1 MGRETSTDIGSIDVV
16 RDRYVP
22 PRRVI
27 IILTATAVTAVGQ
40 MYSVLALL
48 PQMAASF
55 DVNPAHVT
63 ATSTVFGVAYA
74 VGFLAA
80 GPLASRFGS
89 HTVMSVGLCTAAVT
103 TLLAALPST
112 LLLELIAR
120 AGQGCA
126 AAAFAPAAFTYI
138 AENIDPRQRLLALS
152 CLTSGFLGAAAVVP
166 VAAQVIAVAAGW
178 RAVFV
183 LGAGALAV
191 AAVVVVV
198 FVPRARAIR
207 HPRGARLFG
216 VLVTI
221 LGRWRLVALFG
232 ASATF
237 LGGYVSVFTTI
248 SLVGPPSV
256 AGNPEA
262 LQVLR
267 LITVPALLVI
277 PFLGRVLRRWRPAR
291 RGAAALGVAAM
302 SVAAGSVSSDYLI
315 GLSIAVLLLVAAI
328 SATASAIVE
337 SLLVQVRPEETGGA
351 TALYG
356 SFTFLGASA
365 GPALASVVSPW
376 GFRIGMLAAAI
387 WLAIGVGL
395 ILVSSAGAGARRS
408 IQHGTEGAVSSLR

>member
-55 DVNPAHVT
+55 DVNPAQVT

-138 AENIDPRQRLLALS
+138 AENIDPRQ
-152 CLTSGFLGAAAVVP
+152 
-166 VAAQVIAVAAGW
+166 
-178 RAVFV
+178 
-183 LGAGALAV
+183 
-191 AAVVVVV
+191 
-198 FVPRARAIR
+198 
-207 HPRGARLFG
+207 
-216 VLVTI
+216 
-221 LGRWRLVALFG
+221 
-232 ASATF
+232 
-237 LGGYVSVFTTI
+237 
-248 SLVGPPSV
+248 
-256 AGNPEA
+256 
-262 LQVLR
+262 
-267 LITVPALLVI
+267 
-277 PFLGRVLRRWRPAR
+277 
-291 RGAAALGVAAM
+291 
-302 SVAAGSVSSDYLI
+302 
-315 GLSIAVLLLVAAI
+315 
-328 SATASAIVE
+328 
-337 SLLVQVRPEETGGA
+337 
-351 TALYG
+351 
-356 SFTFLGASA
+356 
-365 GPALASVVSPW
+365 
-376 GFRIGMLAAAI
+376 
-387 WLAIGVGL
+387 
-395 ILVSSAGAGARRS
+395 
-408 IQHGTEGAVSSLR
+408 